1 MKTYKLLSSLLICLA
16 LSACGGGETEKV
28 YVPDLEQ
35 GGVITP
41 SMSLNASFDNGRMTL
56 RIPAGISDSDF
67 TLKVSTSQSAPSTQ
81 TQQVISNTYTLS
93 PEDKTL
99 LNPIEMEVF
108 VDLTEYQQGKVYL
121 ARLENTTWYP
131 ITSSVGAASVK
142 ANLSQLGQYAVL
154 FEPKRELEISKV
166 IGPECDANANEQ
178 ALRFI
183 HVADLHSRFGYK
195 EQLFSRIKG
204 HYQNAKSAQ
213 PYTLF
218 TNGGDDYEKGT
229 VAEQISQGLA
239 TVDAIKAM
247 EFDVRVVGNHD
258 YAWGPTQL
266 LDYANDDHA
275 IVLASNTR
283 YVGNDE
289 NGFAAVDFAAVQVG
303 CLKVGFFGM
312 TSVPWNELDEPLQT
326 APIPDFIPDFKMNWD
341 WTSVAQGIVN
351 TYSEDVDFMVML
363 SHMGI
368 GGDTR
373 IAENI
378 TGVNLVLGG
387 HTHGGESIQALDNGA
402 LVIQPN
408 FFAQGLTDLTLTIN
422 TDSNTI
428 TNYDYKTYLT
438 SNIDVVDQQMV
449 GTIEQIMGR
458 YAPDTNTAIAFS
470 ENYPNEAQTAEI
482 LANATFFTHSVDAAL
497 FDPIQVQNRWTPG
510 KLTQEKFHE
519 TYYVERQPSD
529 TPGFNALYEVSVTGS
544 ELNQM
549 RLAQP
554 EWVFKL
560 ASDKSISNDKT
571 YRVALQKGPAYNGN
585 LFFSGVTLP
594 TPTELSESWWALD
607 QYARQRTSQCVHIDT
622 NQPLN
627 SCLEDNYV
635 TIWNFNDLDAPF
647 KADFGPSELSYFD
660 PLNKDWG
667 PERSPFV
674 STSDANIADLPDGS
688 SGVLAFG
695 RHSPSQ
701 GLALKHNVPANGDF
715 YQSNKVADYT
725 LVMDIMW
732 PQSSSNE
739 FRGLLQTDQLNND
752 DADLFVD
759 RDTNGVG
766 ITTRDSGLFGNLQP
780 NIWYRVAIVFY
791 SAPENGVLK
800 VFINGELVGEK
811 DEGEIGERWALSN
824 TLLLLTD
831 DTYETEPGYLNAL
844 LFAGRSFDADEIAN
858 LGGPSKTM
866 RFNQST
872 RALNQKV
879 ERHSESVAT
888 MAINPWL
895 KQREKFFNSK
905 K

>member
-1 MKTYKLLSSLLICLA
+1 MKSFKLLSFVLLSLA

-28 YVPDLEQ
+28 FVPDLEQ
-35 GGVITP
+35 GGIISPT
-41 SMSLNASFDNGRMTL
+41 MSLNANFDNGLMSL
-56 RIPAGISDSDF
+56 RIPAGVSDSDF
-67 TLKVSTSQSAPSTQ
+67 TLKVSSSSNGLTNEDFQI
-81 TQQVISNTYTLS
+81 ISNTYTLA
-93 PEDKTL
+93 PTDKTL
-99 LNPIEMEVF
+99 NNPIQMEVF
-108 VDLTEYQQGKVYL
+108 VDLTDFQQGKVYI
-121 ARLENTTWYP
+121 ARLDNGVWNP
-131 ITSSVGAASVK
+131 VTSSVSAASVK
-142 ANLSQLGQYAVL
+142 ADLIQLGQYAVI
-154 FEPKRELEISKV
+154 FEPKRELVISKT
-166 IGPECDANANEQ
+166 IGPACDTSSPSQ
-178 ALRFI
+178 TLRFI

-204 HYQNAKSAQ
+204 YFQKAKAEQ

-229 VAEQISQGLA
+229 VAEQISKGLA

-258 YAWGPTQL
+258 YAWGPAQL

-326 APIPDFIPDFKMNWD
+326 APIPDFIPDFSMNWD
-341 WTSVAQGIVN
+341 WTSVAQSIVN
-351 TYSEDVDFMVML
+351 TYREDVDFMVML
-363 SHMGI
+363 SHMGV

-378 TGVNLVLGG
+378 SGVNLVLGG
-387 HTHGGESIQALDNGA
+387 HTHGGESIQALDNNA

-408 FFAQGLTDLTLTIN
+408 FFAQGLTDLSLTIDTN
-422 TDSNTI
+422 TKTLID
-428 TNYDYKTYLT
+428 YDYKTHLT
-438 SNIDVVDQQMV
+438 STISSIDQQMV
-449 GTIEQIMGR
+449 ERVDQIMGR
-458 YAPDTNTAIAFS
+458 YAPDANTAIAFS
-470 ENYPNEAQTAEI
+470 ENYPDEVETAEI

-510 KLTQEKFHE
+510 KLTQEEFHE

-529 TPGFNALYEVSVTGS
+529 TPGFNALYQVSVTGS

-554 EWVFKL
+554 TWVFKL
-560 ASDKSISNDKT
+560 ATDKSIDNDKT
-571 YRVALQKGPAYNGN
+571 YRVALQKGPAFNGSQ
-585 LFFSGVTLP
+585 FFSGNTLP
-594 TPTELSESWWALD
+594 APVELSESWWALD
-607 QYARQRTSQCVHIDT
+607 QYARHRTSQCLHIDT

-627 SCLEDNYV
+627 SCLRDDNIS
-635 TIWNFNDLDAPF
+635 IWNFNDLNTPF
-647 KADFGPSELSYFD
+647 SPDFGPSELRYFD
-660 PLNKDWG
+660 PLNKEWG
-667 PERSPFV
+667 AERSPFL
-674 STSDANIADLPDGS
+674 TTEKANIADLPDGS

-695 RHSPSQ
+695 RHSPTQ
-701 GLALKHNVPANGDF
+701 GLEIINNVPANGDF
-715 YQSNKVADYT
+715 YQTNKVSDYT
-725 LVMDIMW
+725 LVMDLMW
-732 PQSSSNE
+732 PESSINE
-739 FRGLLQTDQLNND
+739 FRGLLQTDPLNNN

-766 ITTRDSGLFGNLQP
+766 ITTRDSGFFGNLEA
-780 NIWYRVAIVFY
+780 NTWYRVAIVFY
-791 SAPENGVLK
+791 AAPQNGVLK
-800 VFINGELVGEK
+800 VFINGELAGEK
-811 DEGEIGERWALSN
+811 DEGEIGERWALSD

-831 DTYETEPGYLNAL
+831 DTYETEPGFLNAL
-844 LFAGRSFDADEIAN
+844 LFAGRSLDADEIAS

-866 RFNQST
+866 RFTQQT
-872 RALNQKV
+872 RLLNEKV

-888 MAINPWL
+888 MALNPWL
-895 KQREKFFNSK
+895 LQRQKFFK
-905 K
+905 TK